1 MPYDKDM
8 DCRDLV
14 DFDKDLKKYSESFI
28 FEAESTALE
37 YIERFENDT
46 FLDQLISRLAQ
57 RNTLT
62 EHKVNTIHDIETE
75 ELFTAISSAENKWRN
90 ELDEFG
96 LSRID
101 LNKTQFD
108 TAH

>member
-1 MPYDKDM
+1 MSYAKGM
-8 DCRDLV
+8 DYGDLV

-37 YIERFENDT
+37 YIENDT
-46 FLDQLISRLAQ
+46 FWDQLISRLAQ

-75 ELFTAISSAENKWRN
+75 ELFILLFPVQKINGAMNLMNLA
-90 ELDEFG
+90 
-96 LSRID
+96 
-101 LNKTQFD
+101 
-108 TAH
+108 